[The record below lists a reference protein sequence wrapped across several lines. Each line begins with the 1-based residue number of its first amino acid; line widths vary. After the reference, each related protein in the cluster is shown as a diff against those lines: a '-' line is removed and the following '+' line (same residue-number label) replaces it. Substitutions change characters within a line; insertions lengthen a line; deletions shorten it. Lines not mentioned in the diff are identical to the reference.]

1 MVRPHHVT
9 DNQAAPSEG
18 ADHRPSGKA
27 STDDTLMAE
36 VVKVRAE
43 GGTSGGPGRAC
54 QLAVQQYLDTSPD
67 IFKVKSGEFKGM
79 KVPES
84 VRCAVFQSNIAEAAG
99 LISPRDVT
107 VRALEFGELMHSKG
121 YREQTFKPG
130 QSYPDGTYIV
140 GNGAHDGTNSR
151 HVGMVCGGRL
161 IHTFEG
167 KVVNWPISQK
177 FSAGSYDSIKV
188 YIPPA
193 GSRRAELDPEITNAA
208 VS

>member
-1 MVRPHHVT
+1 MVRGQHSS
-9 DNQAAPSEG
+9 DS
-18 ADHRPSGKA
+18 SA
-27 STDDTLMAE
+27 STDSAEHHPSPSAKTDDKMMAE
-36 VVKVRAE
+36 VVQARTE
-43 GGTSGGPGRAC
+43 GGSAAGPGRAC
-54 QLAVQQYLDTSPD
+54 QLAVQQYVDASPD

-79 KVPES
+79 KVPEA
-84 VRCAVFQSNIAEAAG
+84 VRCAVFQSNVAEAAG
-99 LISPRDVT
+99 LIRPSEVT
-107 VRALEFGELMHSKG
+107 VRALEFGELMHKKG
-121 YREQTFKPG
+121 YREETFKPG
-130 QSYPDGTYIV
+130 QPYPDGTYIV

-177 FSAGSYDSIKV
+177 FSKGAYDQMKV

-208 VS
+208 IT